1 LRREPWLAYAQTHT
15 DTHKNALV
23 RRGAVICVIPEA
35 TAHCMQA
42 RAVACT
48 YKNSEK
54 QNTNINTHRV
64 WKHSTAV
71 FKHSTAVFK
80 HSTAVF
86 VTNINTH
93 RVWKHSTTVFKHSTT
108 VYPLPLSS
116 SMRRGLVCTLY
127 SSVGALCARGRRR
140 RNWVLQPLRPQS
152 PEVGPKNALFCFFF
166 SVTLD
171 TTNVTLEKKLP

>member
-64 WKHSTAV
+64 W
-71 FKHSTAVFK
+71 
-80 HSTAVF
+80 
-86 VTNINTH
+86 
-93 RVWKHSTTVFKHSTT
+93 KHSTT

-171 TTNVTLEKKLP
+171 TTNVTLKKKLP